1 MANDPNECFRILDLR
16 PGASLDEIKRSYREL
31 AKVWHPDRFSH
42 DPSLLRKSQE
52 KMRQL
57 NDAYQQLSALLE
69 RFGPDAFGKHVA
81 GRAHPAAAVASVPG
95 THAADDPSVRPSANP
110 PPPRERTEPK
120 PPLASFAKA
129 GDACVRLS
137 WAPDYGAGSYNV
149 KRSLT
154 PGGPYHT
161 IARAIAWTE
170 YVDHSVLNGTRYY
183 YVISSS
189 DGPRESADS
198 PELTVQPCAVPTP
211 PSALTAARCDDGRG
225 VQLQWTQ
232 SGSPEICWNLVY
244 RSDGGDE
251 PYVQIAQISAGT
263 TYVDRQVV
271 KRGGAGSR
279 YVVTAV
285 NANAQHSAHSNAA
298 AVPT

>member
-42 DPSLLRKSQE
+42 DPSLLRKAKE
-52 KMRQL
+52 KMQQI
-57 NDAYQQLSALLE
+57 NDAYQQLCTLFE
-69 RFGPDAFGKHVA
+69 RFGADAFGKNA
-81 GRAHPAAAVASVPG
+81 GGRTQAAAPPG
-95 THAADDPSVRPSANP
+95 KAADPNASRPGANP

-120 PPLASFAKA
+120 PPLASFAKG
-129 GDACVRLS
+129 GDGCVRLS
-137 WAPDYGAGSYNV
+137 WAPDYAAGSYNV

-154 PGGPYHT
+154 PGGPYST

-170 YVDHSVLNGTRYY
+170 YVDHSVVNGTRYY

-198 PELTVQPCAVPTP
+198 PELSVQPCAVPTP

-232 SGSPEICWNLVY
+232 SASPEICWNLVY
-244 RSDGGDE
+244 RSDGNDE
-251 PYVQIAQISAGT
+251 PYVQIAQISAAT
-263 TYVDRQVV
+263 SYVDRQMAN
-271 KRGGAGSR
+271 RDAAQCR

-298 AVPT
+298 ALS